1 MNNPINNRRG
11 SSYFTPVVV
20 ILIIAMILSVVFFY
34 ATTKSTIETTRD
46 NTKRVL
52 DSYVMKNSIEIYNSI
67 KQGSDFTEAIKK
79 SFYISSVSEELSLD
93 FGEGYLYTVDENGG
107 IVYRMTNP
115 DVTYKDVATIR
126 SFVGNAYKK
135 LVHVVLKRKIDY
147 EILHTSRRLVNTVE
161 PYGQR
166 TMRFHNE
173 NKII

>member
-1 MNNPINNRRG
+1 MDILKNRRG

-20 ILIIAMILSVVFFY
+20 ILVIAMILSVVFFY

-52 DSYVMKNSIEIYNSI
+52 DSYVMKNSIDIYNSI
-67 KQGSDFTEAIKK
+67 KQGSDFTEAIEK

-115 DVTYKDVATIR
+115 DVTYKVDNT
-126 SFVGNAYKK
+126 
-135 LVHVVLKRKIDY
+135 LQLKASYDLQMPVWFAGQIIY
-147 EILHTSRRLVNTVE
+147 WFTV
-161 PYGQR
+161 PV
-166 TMRFHNE
+166 TVSSSLTL
-173 NKII
+173 K